1 MKRDKIESKYKWDLT
16 KIVKDEKEYQYMV
29 DKVKELTSNIVDMKG
44 TILSSKEN
52 FKKYLELSNEMNL
65 NLEKLYIYSY
75 LLYYS
80 DTTNTLY
87 KEKSLIAEK
96 LKEDVSN
103 KLSFVDTEILSKTY
117 EEVLELLN
125 EEDTKEYKFYFE
137 KMFRYK
143 NMTLT
148 EKEEKIITE
157 ALSTFGTGDSVYSE
171 IDNTDVKFDSVNID
185 GEKVELTHSNFI
197 KFLHNKDQKVR
208 EEVFKKYYQYYID
221 RKNTIAACY
230 KGQIKENFF
239 ISNIRKFE
247 TPLEYSLYKDN
258 IDKEL
263 YLNLINVCHDKKNLM
278 YDYMKVRKDILGL
291 DEMHMY
297 DLYVDLVE
305 EKETNIDLDECKSMI
320 VNALSPLG
328 EDYIKD
334 LKKAFNESWIDYYPN
349 DGKRSGAYEWNT
361 YRVDPYVSV
370 NYENTFDSVNTLTH
384 ELGHAMH
391 SYYSDKNNSYLYNAY
406 PIFLAEIASTV
417 NEVLLSE
424 YMISNAKTK
433 EEKILYISKFL
444 NKVRTTIFRQTK
456 FAEFEMIMHNKY
468 KENIP
473 LTEQEFSKTYYDLNK
488 LYYGNDIICDEEI
501 SLEWERIPHFYTS
514 FYVYKYATGLC
525 AALIIANNILEKKP
539 NAREDYM
546 KFLSSGCS
554 DYPLNILKNCGIDI
568 TNKEVLNN
576 AFNIFENRLNEL
588 KELIEVK

>member
-96 LKEDVSN
+96 LNEDVSN

-263 YLNLINVCHDKKNLM
+263 YLNLINVCHDKKYLM

-297 DLYVDLVE
+297 DLYVDLVD

-320 VNALSPLG
+320 VNALRPLG
-328 EDYIKD
+328 EEYIND

-525 AALIIANNILEKKP
+525 AALIIANNILENKP

>member
-44 TILSSKEN
+44 TILSSKKN

-96 LKEDVSN
+96 LNEDVSN

-143 NMTLT
+143 NMTLS

-197 KFLHNKDQKVR
+197 KFLHNKDQKIR

-263 YLNLINVCHDKKNLM
+263 YLNLINVCHDKKYLM

-297 DLYVDLVE
+297 DLYVDLVN
-305 EKETNIDLDECKSMI
+305 EKETNIDLEECKSMI

-334 LKKAFNESWIDYYPN
+334 LNKAFNESWIDYYPN

-424 YMISNAKTK
+424 YMISNAKSK

-525 AALIIANNILEKKP
+525 AALIIANNILENKP

-546 KFLSSGCS
+546 KFLSSGCR

-568 TNKEVLNN
+568 TKKEVLNN